1 MDKAITNNSPQ
12 ESQRSRESLPGSLKE
27 PLTTP
32 HTLASDGLAKN
43 GAHTAYAEIPLKK
56 VGPIKIKGPLLEG
69 EYSVPLATYET
80 PLWASCNRGAKISR
94 LTDGIQVICTHE
106 CMTRSVLVEGPS
118 ALEVQKC
125 VFALDTLESFKNLSL
140 TVQQTSRFAT
150 LQKISF
156 HPVGRQLFIRIE
168 IYSGDAS
175 GHNMATKAAE
185 KVLNEILKHHPILN
199 YVSLSGNACCD
210 KKVSAIN
217 SILGRGRSMIAEI
230 QIPRALVL
238 KHCRTTPEKLC
249 DINLK
254 KNLLGSHMAGSLRS
268 ANAHVANTL
277 LAFYLATGQ
286 DAANIVEGSQAITT
300 CEVLPSGD
308 LYFALTLPNLIMGT
322 VGNGKHLPK
331 VQEELAA
338 LDLLQ
343 ERPVGENS
351 RRLAALC
358 AATTL
363 CSELS
368 LLAALTNPEE
378 LMRAHTLLERSHQKS
393 ALKSQQGGE

>member
-1 MDKAITNNSPQ
+1 MDGATTRNTTGNDELSNHPSKDNQKNNINKS
-12 ESQRSRESLPGSLKE
+12 
-27 PLTTP
+27 
-32 HTLASDGLAKN
+32 N
-43 GAHTAYAEIPLKK
+43 CYAEIPLKR
-56 VGPIKIKGPLLEG
+56 VGPIHIQGPILQG

-94 LTDGIQVICTHE
+94 LTTGIQVICTHE

-118 ALEVQKC
+118 ALVVQQCILRLDTPEFFNLLAQEVQK
-125 VFALDTLESFKNLSL
+125 S
-140 TVQQTSRFAT
+140 SRFAK
-150 LQKISF
+150 LQEITY
-156 HPVGRQLFIRIE
+156 HLVGRQLFIRIA

-185 KVLNEILKHHPILN
+185 QILSQILN
-199 YVSLSGNACCD
+199 QCPALTYISLSGNACCD

-230 QIPRALVL
+230 NIPREIVI
-238 KHCRTTPEKLC
+238 KHCRTTPEKLAE
-249 DINLK
+249 INLK
-254 KNLLGSHMAGSLRS
+254 KNLLGSHIAGSIRS

-322 VGNGKHLPK
+322 IGNGKHLPK
-331 VQEELAA
+331 VQEELQA
-338 LDLLQ
+338 LGLTQ
-343 ERPVGENS
+343 ERAVGENS

-358 AATTL
+358 AATAL
-363 CSELS
+363 CAELS

-378 LMRAHTLLERSHQKS
+378 LMRAHTLLERLERSQSKS
-393 ALKSQQGGE
+393 VKLNQAAPQSTQEEN